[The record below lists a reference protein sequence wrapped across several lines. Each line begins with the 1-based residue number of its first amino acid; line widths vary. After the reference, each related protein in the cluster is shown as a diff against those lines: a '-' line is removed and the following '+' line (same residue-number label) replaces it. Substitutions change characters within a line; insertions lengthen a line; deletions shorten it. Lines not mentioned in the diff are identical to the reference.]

1 MPPETLNNF
10 FSPVSTDIAHQ
21 NIDELIAINTLN
33 DTGSMSAADP
43 LWNKYLQG
51 AEAVGDWTLE
61 MFPPSPGVEKGTPE
75 YEQAQKN
82 IKSFFGLIPQEK
94 WEIPFVALGAAGSAG
109 NLAKKGL
116 SKLHKTAKKIFGT
129 TDDYNEAGWIL
140 DDGKMLDFSGKAEG
154 GTAGRRAYDHRNI
167 NYVGDSELGGL
178 DEFGN
183 IGMDEFL
190 AKGGVRVDGAFNS
203 VNIATMPSKAQM
215 ERLEKFYK
223 RYEDSPKKW
232 YEQKNWDTNTSYF
245 EEDEFTLFLLK
256 PVSKA
261 LKDTPGGSE
270 FGVRYAKSEPS
281 WDELALDWTDMVT
294 AKFTRDTPWEDVA
307 KQIREVY
314 REGKVEQSEV
324 TKMIKHYRD
333 LGKGG

>member
-33 DTGSMSAADP
+33 NTGSMSAADP

-75 YEQAQKN
+75 DEQAQKN
-82 IKSFFGLIPQEK
+82 IRSFFGLIPQEK

-109 NLAKKGL
+109 KLGKQGL

-167 NYVGDSELGGL
+167 NYVGDTELGGL

-183 IGMDEFL
+183 IGMEEFL
-190 AKGGVRVDGAFNS
+190 AQGGVRVDGAFNS

-215 ERLEKFYK
+215 ERLKKFYE

-245 EEDEFTLFLLK
+245 EEDEFTVNLLK
-256 PVSKA
+256 PSFK
-261 LKDTPGGSE
+261 KDIYGFPKDNVVFDTNIA
-270 FGVRYAKSEPS
+270 GV
-281 WDELALDWTDMVT
+281 DWNDMIT
-294 AKFTRDTPWEDVA
+294 KNFKRGTPWEDVV

-314 REGKVEQSEV
+314 REGKVELSEV